1 MLPPQLK
8 IVMTKAKRTAEELE
22 VELDAAIKV
31 NTELTKEVANVVLEP
46 AKPTLTDNTFKVDK
60 TTYGFAIH
68 AVIFEGQKI
77 TNADVL
83 GSADLQK
90 KLVDLGSGM
99 IKEV

>member
-1 MLPPQLK
+1 MAK
-8 IVMTKAKRTAEELE
+8 TKLTAEELE

-31 NTELTKEVANVVLEP
+31 NTELTKEVAGIELKP
-46 AKPTLTDNTFKVDK
+46 AMPTLSDNTFKVGK
-60 TTYGFAIH
+60 TTYAFAIH

-83 GSADLQK
+83 GSQDLQK
-90 KLVDLGSGM
+90 KLVEMQSGM